1 MPHESLFAQRL
12 KKLNPEQI
20 KAVETI
26 NGPVMVIAGP
36 GTGKTEIL
44 TLRIANII
52 QKTDI
57 PPDAILAL
65 TFTESAASMMRQR
78 LAEIIGAPAYRVRIT
93 TFHGFCNDVIQRYP
107 EYFPRI
113 IGSVGMTDVDQIR
126 IMEQVIEAAE
136 IKDLR
141 PFGDP
146 QFYVRPALR
155 AISELKREGVRPETF
170 EELIKKEEKSF
181 DRVDDL
187 YYESGPHK
195 GKMRGKYQD
204 IKKHISRNKEL
215 AILYHAYQSALA
227 KDKRYDY
234 SDMIMEAAAAL
245 SERQDLLLTL
255 QEQHQYILV
264 DEHQDTNHA
273 QNSVLESLASYDD
286 LPNLF
291 IVGDEKQAIFRFQG
305 ASLEN
310 FLYFKKRFPKAE
322 LITLTGNYRS
332 GQAILDAAASLM
344 GRGGLSAENVKEKG
358 VITRYIF
365 DSPDKESFFIAAN
378 IRDEI
383 AKGEKPEEIAVLYRE
398 NRDAQ
403 PLARMLE
410 KLRVPF
416 VIESNDDL
424 LRDPVIK
431 KVVRLIEATVRFGEP
446 AALMSALEAGIFS
459 VLPLD
464 FYKLSQAAHSK
475 RVSPADIIRDEQL
488 MKELKFE
495 KPEVFTRAYSFL
507 NSWRKSLS
515 DEPALDLIE
524 KIIRD
529 SGLLSEI
536 INLPRAAESID
547 RLRAFMN
554 HLAGAVAVRHDS
566 SLADILEYLDRLRDH
581 GILIPFS
588 HSADEA
594 SGKVRLM
601 TAHGAKGLEFER
613 VYVTNCTDGH
623 WGNRRRIEHLKL
635 PQSVYRR
642 LEKAESAL
650 TDTDNDDERN
660 LFYVALTRAK
670 RNIVLTLSQQDT
682 SGKEFLPTQFL
693 QEIKPELVVEGK
705 SEAYD
710 DEFKSSTKVIFSD
723 TSKNGPDIRD
733 REFLNQLF
741 DSYGLSVTALN
752 NYLECP
758 WRYFYSNLLR
768 IPEAPTPSLS
778 FGRAVHAALKSYYDR
793 WTKGENPESEFL
805 INSFKQSLIREP
817 IGERDIK
824 AAILKGEKALVGYIK
839 NPWTQKNRKLLNE
852 FRVEGVELE
861 GIKLNGIIDRMEILD
876 LANTVNVVD
885 YKTGKPRTR
894 AQISGQTKSSDGG
907 YKRQLVFYGLL
918 LDRFDSG
925 RFKMAT
931 GQIDFVE
938 PDANDKYHS
947 EAFEISKDDKKEL
960 EEQIREVTNEIRE
973 LKFWDKTCGDKDC
986 KYCELRLSSY
996 KK

>member
-1 MPHESLFAQRL
+1 MFMDIFKNRL
-12 KKLNPEQI
+12 KKLNPEQL

-52 QKTDI
+52 QKTDT
-57 PPDAILAL
+57 PPAAVLAL
-65 TFTESAASMMRQR
+65 TFTESAAAAMRQR

-93 TFHGFCNDVIQRYP
+93 TFHGFCNDMIQRYP

-126 IMEQVIEAAE
+126 IIEQVIETAE

-146 QFYVRPALR
+146 QFYVKPVLR
-155 AISELKREGVRPETF
+155 AISELKREGVRPESF
-170 EELIKKEEKSF
+170 EGLISKEEESF
-181 DRVDDL
+181 SKIDDL
-187 YYESGPHK
+187 FYESGPHK

-215 AILYHAYQSALA
+215 AILYHAYQEALA
-227 KDKRYDY
+227 KDRRYDY
-234 SDMIMEAAAAL
+234 SDMIMEAASAL
-245 SERQDLLLTL
+245 KEHQDLLLTL

-273 QNSVLESLASYDD
+273 QNSVLESLANYDD

-332 GQAILDAAASLM
+332 GQAILDATSSLM
-344 GRGGLSAENVKEKG
+344 GRGGLTAENVKEKG
-358 VITRYIF
+358 IISRYLF
-365 DSPDKESFFIAAN
+365 DSSDKESFFVAAS

-383 AKGEKPEEIAVLYRE
+383 SKGEKPEEIAVLYRE
-398 NRDAQ
+398 NKDAQ

-410 KLRVPF
+410 KLAIPF

-424 LRDPVIK
+424 LRDPIIK

-446 AALMSALEAGIFS
+446 SALMAGLESGIFAI
-459 VLPLD
+459 LPLD
-464 FYKLSQAAHSK
+464 FYKISQAAHSK
-475 RVSPADIIRDEQL
+475 RILPADIIRDEKL
-488 MKELKFE
+488 MKELGIE
-495 KPEVFTRAYSFL
+495 QPEIFKKIYA
-507 NSWRKSLS
+507 SLS
-515 DEPALDLIE
+515 DWKKSIATEPALDLVE

-529 SGLLSEI
+529 SGLLLNI
-536 INLPRAAESID
+536 VNLSRSAEAVD

-554 HLAGAVAVRHDS
+554 HLAAVVSVRHDA
-566 SLADILEYLDRLRDH
+566 SLADILEYMDRLRDH
-581 GILIPFS
+581 GILIPFARS
-588 HSADEA
+588 SDDS

-613 VYVTNCTDGH
+613 VYITNCTDGH

-650 TDTDNDDERN
+650 TDADNDDERN

-670 RNIVLTLSQQDT
+670 RNIVITLSKQNAD
-682 SGKEFLPTQFL
+682 GRELLPSQFI
-693 QEIKPELVVEGK
+693 QEIKPGLIKEG
-705 SEAYD
+705 EAKPYEN
-710 DEFKSSTKVIFSD
+710 EFKSSAEVIFSD
-723 TSKNGPDIRD
+723 TSANTPGGQDK
-733 REFLNQLF
+733 EFLNQLF

-758 WRYFYSNLLR
+758 WRYFYANLLR

-778 FGRAVHAALKSYYDR
+778 FGRAVHAALKTFYDR
-793 WTKGENPESEFL
+793 WAKGENPESDFL
-805 INSFKQSLIREP
+805 INSFRQSLAREP
-817 IGERDIK
+817 IGERDLK
-824 AAILKGEKALVGYIK
+824 AALAKGEKALEGYIK
-839 NPWTQKNRKLLNE
+839 NPWTQKHKKLLNE
-852 FRVEGVELE
+852 FRIEGVDLD
-861 GIKLNGIIDRMEILD
+861 GVKLNGVVDRMEIID
-876 LANTVNVVD
+876 MANNVNVVD
-885 YKTGKPRTR
+885 YKTGKPRSR
-894 AQISGQTKSSDGG
+894 AQISGDTKSSDGG
-907 YKRQLVFYGLL
+907 YKRQLVFYRLL
-918 LDRFDSG
+918 LDRFDNG
-925 RFKMAT
+925 KFKMAT

-938 PDANDKYHS
+938 PDPNGKYHS
-947 EAFEISKDDKKEL
+947 EVFEVSKDDKKEL
-960 EEQIREVTNEIRE
+960 EEQIRLVAEEIRE

-986 KYCELRLSSY
+986 KYCELRLATY